1 MIRKIVVSLSMIVLS
16 LGKVWAQGCSV
27 CTSTASQMGEESG
40 KGLNLGIVYLAM
52 LPLTF
57 IGVLGFIWWKK
68 NHKANS

>member
-57 IGVLGFIWWKK
+57 IGFYMVEKK
-68 NHKANS
+68 S